1 MTSFSTPVFIV
12 SILGVYI
19 TMAIYIAILKRKE

>member
-12 SILGVYI
+12 IVLGVYLAMAVYI
-19 TMAIYIAILKRKE
+19 TFLKRKE

>member
-1 MTSFSTPVFIV
+1 MTSFSTSVFIGLV
-12 SILGVYI
+12 LGVYI

>member
-1 MTSFSTPVFIV
+1 MNSISTPLFIV
-12 SILGVYI
+12 LVLGVYV